1 MIYKLLSSL
10 EWKKDLIGVRLR
22 LEPKDTKTLYADF
35 RTASLRT
42 KEMKESPQYK
52 DANNVDIFPKNMGD
66 FLIYQIYKVWV

>member
-10 EWKKDLIGVRLR
+10 ERKKDLIGVRLR

-42 KEMKESPQYK
+42 KEMQESPQYNK
-52 DANNVDIFPKNMGD
+52 DANNVDIFPKNMGI
-66 FLIYQIYKVWV
+66 F

>member
-10 EWKKDLIGVRLR
+10 EWKKDLIGV
-22 LEPKDTKTLYADF
+22 
-35 RTASLRT
+35 RT

-66 FLIYQIYKVWV
+66 FLISRFINAI